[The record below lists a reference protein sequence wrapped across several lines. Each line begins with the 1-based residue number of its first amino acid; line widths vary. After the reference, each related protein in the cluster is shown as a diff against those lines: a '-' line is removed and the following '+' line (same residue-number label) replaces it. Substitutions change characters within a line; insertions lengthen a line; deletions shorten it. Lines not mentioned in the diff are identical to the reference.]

1 MRFAKAL
8 MPLWNAYSKSGAVQD
23 AVETIGTAGVLAGGQ
38 ALFTDM
44 TPEEILLSTLLGGGA
59 AFAARP
65 IASKLGGAVGRNIDK
80 GSTKIGEKVMTTKVP
95 GLKGNTLRTI
105 KADMPEGEFDELMQ
119 FLAAYYPGTPQSV
132 KQAAS
137 MAARGK
143 GAYKVM
149 GTELPADMFG
159 NMFGRN
165 MDKDMWKAVQALN
178 KAKYVQN
185 FKGKTPVEGLLS
197 SMGRVYGDNIAQGS
211 VALAAPMLLSNNAE
225 EVVVV

>member
-65 IASKLGGAVGRNIDK
+65 IAAKLGATVGRNIDK
-80 GSTKIGEKVMTTKVP
+80 GSTKIGEKVMTTKIP
-95 GLKGNTLRTI
+95 GMKGNTLRSI
-105 KADMPEGEFDELMQ
+105 KGDMPEGEFDELMQ
-119 FLAAYYPGTPQSV
+119 FLAAYYPGSPQSV

-137 MAARGK
+137 MATRGK
-143 GAYKVM
+143 GAYKAM

-197 SMGRVYGDNIAQGS
+197 SLGRVYGDNIAQGS

>member
-23 AVETIGTAGVLAGGQ
+23 AVETIGAAGVLAGGQ

-65 IASKLGGAVGRNIDK
+65 IASRLGAAVGRNIDK
-80 GSTKIGEKVMTTKVP
+80 GSTEIGEKIMSAKIP
-95 GLKGNTLRTI
+95 GMKGNTLRSI
-105 KADMPEGEFDELMQ
+105 KSDMPEGEFDELMQ

-132 KQAAS
+132 KNAAS
-137 MAARGK
+137 MAVRGK

-149 GTELPADMFG
+149 GNEVPADLFG
-159 NMFGRN
+159 NLFGRN
-165 MDKDMWKAVQALN
+165 RDKDFWNTARALN

-197 SMGRVYGDNIAQGS
+197 SLGRTQGDNIAQGT
-211 VALAAPMLLSNNAE
+211 VAFAAPALLANNRE

>member
-1 MRFAKAL
+1 
-8 MPLWNAYSKSGAVQD
+8 
-23 AVETIGTAGVLAGGQ
+23 
-38 ALFTDM
+38 
-44 TPEEILLSTLLGGGA
+44 
-59 AFAARP
+59 
-65 IASKLGGAVGRNIDK
+65 
-80 GSTKIGEKVMTTKVP
+80 
-95 GLKGNTLRTI
+95 
-105 KADMPEGEFDELMQ
+105 
-119 FLAAYYPGTPQSV
+119 
-132 KQAAS
+132 

-149 GTELPADMFG
+149 GTELPADVFG

-197 SMGRVYGDNIAQGS
+197 SLGRAQGDNITQGT
-211 VALAAPMLLSNNAE
+211 VAFAAPALLANNRE